1 MQNSLHDILAYILL
15 RSEQILKRKGLS
27 KYRITK
33 IVYLCDWCY
42 ACACGRQ
49 ITDIHWFFDNYGPFV
64 WDVYNTLIKD
74 SSLFELSVILTP
86 YENEITTFSLKN
98 MAYAPNI
105 TRDVQDCLE
114 YVLEHVV
121 NLKNQEFTN
130 LVYATYP
137 IRTSRRYTSL
147 NLVDKANEYRR
158 IKRHEESN

>member
-15 RSEQILKRKGLS
+15 RSEQILKRKGIS

-42 ACACGRQ
+42 ACARGRQ

-64 WDVYNTLIKD
+64 WDVFNTLTKD
-74 SSLFELSVILTP
+74 SDLFELSMILTP
-86 YENEITTFSLKN
+86 YENEITTFAIKN
-98 MAYAPNI
+98 IGYVPNL
-105 TRDVQDCLE
+105 TKDVQECVE
-114 YVLEHVV
+114 YVLKNAVG
-121 NLKNQEFTN
+121 LKNQEFTN

-147 NLVDKANEYRR
+147 NLAEKANEYRQMQR
-158 IKRHEESN
+158 AKQHN

>member
-49 ITDIHWFFDNYGPFV
+49 ITDIRWFFDNYGPFV
-64 WDVYNTLIKD
+64 WDVYNTLTKD
-74 SSLFELSVILTP
+74 SSLFELSVIITP
-86 YENEITTFSLKN
+86 YENEITTFTLKN
-98 MAYAPNI
+98 MAYVPNI

-147 NLVDKANEYRR
+147 NLVEKANEYRKIR
-158 IKRHEESN
+158 KHE

>member
-42 ACACGRQ
+42 ACARGHQ

-64 WDVYNTLIKD
+64 WDVFNTLTRD
-74 SSLFELSVILTP
+74 SDLFELSVILTP
-86 YENEITTFSLKN
+86 YENEITSFAIKN
-98 MAYAPNI
+98 IEYAPNL
-105 TRDVQDCLE
+105 TRDVQECVE
-114 YVLEHVV
+114 YVLENAVG
-121 NLKNQEFTN
+121 LKNQEFIN

-147 NLVDKANEYRR
+147 NLVEKANEYRQMQR
-158 IKRHEESN
+158 AKQHN